1 MVREGSLKKSHFS
14 RDLKDKKVTAMGR
27 ARARAWK
34 KYPRQKKQEVYK
46 LKQQRRKQ
54 GNGVRDGVGEVGGWR
69 YSSHGR
75 ALQDSQH
82 GVLPCRTASMGSGCG
97 G

>member
-14 RDLKDKKVTAMGR
+14 RDLKDKKMTAMGR

-34 KYPRQKKQEVYK
+34 KCPRQKKQEVYK

-54 GNGVRDGVGEVGGWR
+54 GNGVRDGVGEVGRWR
-69 YSSHGR
+69 YSLMGE
-75 ALQDSQH
+75 
-82 GVLPCRTASMGSGCG
+82 PCRTARMGSGCG